1 MYKEGYKHIASNNIV
16 YIHPLTSKV
25 CFFYLRNITLCYMSK
40 HTCGQVPVFPN
51 RCLVRLAADDD
62 LIILES

>member
-1 MYKEGYKHIASNNIV
+1 
-16 YIHPLTSKV
+16 
-25 CFFYLRNITLCYMSK
+25 MSK